1 MTFYEVPAFGLLFGA
16 MALAAAV
23 ACGAH
28 LLVRRRF
35 RTVKFSDNN
44 AVGGI
49 VLGVVGGL
57 FAIMLAFVVG
67 IVWREYDDS
76 SQRVAGE
83 VAAATN
89 VWYAASGFPQPQRRD
104 TRAVLLRYGELM
116 VHEDWPAMRR
126 GARSPHAVPLLAQA
140 FETVERFRPSDSGQQ
155 NAQAMAMQQL
165 GVMQET
171 RYRRLDDNE
180 SGLTAFQWTILS
192 LGATLVIGFCFLLGT
207 NNLRV
212 DMLMTGTVAAMI
224 ALIFVLIYELDYPF
238 RGGIG
243 VQPDRWTE
251 FLSDH
256 KLAALPSPAP
266 SLSPEP
272 NLPTKGSLVP

>member
-126 GARSPHAVPLLAQA
+126 GGAQPARRSAPRASLRDGRTVPA
-140 FETVERFRPSDSGQQ
+140 EP
-155 NAQAMAMQQL
+155 L
-165 GVMQET
+165 GPAECPGHG
-171 RYRRLDDNE
+171 D
-180 SGLTAFQWTILS
+180 
-192 LGATLVIGFCFLLGT
+192 
-207 NNLRV
+207 
-212 DMLMTGTVAAMI
+212 AA
-224 ALIFVLIYELDYPF
+224 AGRDA
-238 RGGIG
+238 GN
-243 VQPDRWTE
+243 
-251 FLSDH
+251 
-256 KLAALPSPAP
+256 ALPP
-266 SLSPEP
+266 SRRQ
-272 NLPTKGSLVP
+272 